1 MFYLHSIQYAL
12 RYLNVI
18 AFLYVC
24 YANRAFLDLAGET
37 KIVMLYLSSKILTLT
52 HYYQSNHCQSV
63 KTSMEGKALLARRFL
78 FCKFIFVCTTKYAQ
92 VLGLSPKCMHDF
104 YPFANFDSV
113 AILRHIS

>member
-52 HYYQSNHCQSV
+52 YYYQSNHCQSV
-63 KTSMEGKALLARRFL
+63 KTSMEGTFSPTL
-78 FCKFIFVCTTKYAQ
+78 FILQIHFCMYHKICASSRSFTK
-92 VLGLSPKCMHDF
+92 MH
-104 YPFANFDSV
+104 A
-113 AILRHIS
+113 